1 MISPGSIDDAGRAF
15 ALLLAAVP
23 DRVDTPEGLAYV
35 MTAAHPEDHI
45 VYFRAEADSEL
56 IGWAV
61 AGLEVFAPVRTAA
74 FAGIVVHPA
83 HRGKGVG
90 SALYEVLESHVARIG
105 ARRIVVHSQGDAASD
120 AFAAR
125 RRALS
130 FFFFFF
136 NSLEGDAVSS
146 HAFAARRGFRLEGS
160 ATRSALDPRSVDPLE
175 STPSGIEVVPLSR
188 FADDPEAVFTVD
200 REGALDEPGAH
211 DYSGM
216 TYESWRRWIW
226 DHPDLDHALGVA
238 ALAGGTM
245 VGTSLLMVDR
255 RSRRAVNA
263 GTGVLREFRGRGIG
277 LAMKVHSLRCAAAA
291 GITRVVT
298 DNDDTNAPMLAINS
312 RLGYEQSSVGRT
324 WILER

>member
-120 AFAAR
+120 
-125 RRALS
+125 
-130 FFFFFF
+130 
-136 NSLEGDAVSS
+136 
-146 HAFAARRGFRLEGS
+146 AFAARRGFRLEGS